1 MTGISGT
8 FEYIAEMSHIINQS
22 RKHQRSVTITLI
34 DLENPFSELR
44 HSLIQSST
52 LLPYTR

>member
-8 FEYIAEMSHIINQS
+8 FKYIAEMSHIINQS

-34 DLENPFSELR
+34 DLENAFSELR

-52 LLPYTR
+52 LSRYTR